1 MSDMSTNLHNQTETP
16 HTVCIL
22 GFDDA
27 LLLDVAGPAQ
37 VFASANKV
45 LGRRAYQISTV
56 SQDGND
62 FTTDAGLTFRADM
75 SFAQMAGSGDLIV
88 PGGPG
93 VDARIDDPVLQ
104 RFLKRM
110 APKTGRLASI
120 CSGSLLTAAA
130 GLLEGRK
137 ATTHW
142 ERSNLAQKRFPSVD
156 WEMDQIFTQDGK
168 FYCSAG
174 VTTGIDLTLSL
185 VQADHGRRIA
195 LGVAREMVIFM
206 QRQGGQS
213 QYSAPLR
220 AQATTSKRLADLYT
234 QIEQDP
240 AGAWSVARMAKI
252 AHTTQRTLHRDFMHE
267 FSQNPSQFVEERR
280 LALARTYLESGRKS
294 IKEIAAL
301 SGFVTEQK
309 MRRSFVKCL
318 GILPSEYKMRFGQ
331 VGRE

>member
-1 MSDMSTNLHNQTETP
+1 MSDMDLNIHNQTEDP
-16 HTVCIL
+16 HAVCIL
-22 GFDDA
+22 GFDHV

-45 LGRRAYQISTV
+45 LGWPAYKISTV
-56 SQDGND
+56 SEDGND
-62 FTTDAGLTFRADM
+62 FTSDTGLTLRANT
-75 SFAQMAGSGDLIV
+75 SFAQMTGADIFIV

-93 VDARIDDPVLQ
+93 VDVCMDNPRLQ
-104 RFLKRM
+104 RFLKRIE
-110 APKTGRLASI
+110 PETGRLVSI
-120 CSGSLLTAAA
+120 CSGSLLTAGA
-130 GLLEGRK
+130 GLLHHRK

-142 ERSNLAQKRFPSVD
+142 ERSALAQKQFPTVE

-185 VQADHGRRIA
+185 VQADHGRRVA
-195 LGVAREMVIFM
+195 LGVAREMVVFM

-220 AQATTSKRLADLYT
+220 AQATISKRLSDLYT
-234 QIEQDP
+234 RIEQDP

-252 AHTTQRTLHRDFMHE
+252 ARTTQRTLHRDFMHE
-267 FSQNPSQFVEERR
+267 FSQSPSQFVEQRR
-280 LALARTYLESGRKS
+280 LTLARTYLENGRKS
-294 IKEIAAL
+294 IKEIAAI
-301 SGFVTEQK
+301 SGFGTEQK

-318 GILPSEYKMRFGQ
+318 GILPSDYKLRFGQ
-331 VGRE
+331 TESD